1 MIIEKISIPY
11 SVFVVRDDLFP
22 FLYGGNKARKALE
35 YETVLR
41 RGGYNA
47 MVTTGGVQ
55 SNHCRVIALLAAKN
69 NWKCHIVYH
78 GSRDRF
84 MKEGGNAA
92 IVRMTNAT
100 YEFVTMD
107 HISSAMDMAMETF
120 RYQGYKPYY
129 VTGGGH
135 DLPGGI
141 AYVKAVDELVVMMRE
156 MGIVPNRIF
165 LPCGTGSTQ
174 AGIIV
179 GLSMHGLDDTEVIGI
194 SVARTNERATSVT
207 TEFID
212 KLADSVDLHSASLAQ
227 KVYVSDRFLYGG
239 YEGTTPQ
246 VKQWLDIIT
255 KSTGII
261 FDTTYSGKALW
272 GMKSLIE
279 EHGWENDI
287 NLFWLTGGIFNALK

>member
-47 MVTTGGVQ
+47 MVTTGGIQ
-55 SNHCRVIALLAAKN
+55 SNHCRAIALLAARN

-84 MKEGGNAA
+84 MEEGGNAA

-100 YEFVTMD
+100 YEFVTVD

-120 RYQGYKPYY
+120 RHKGYRPYY

-141 AYVKAVDELVVMMRE
+141 AYVKAVDELVVKMKE
-156 MGIVPNRIF
+156 MGIIPNRIF
-165 LPCGTGSTQ
+165 LPCGTGSNQ

-179 GLSMHGLDDTEVIGI
+179 GLSKHGLNNTDVIGI
-194 SVARTNERATSVT
+194 SVARSRERAISVT
-207 TEFID
+207 TEFTEM
-212 KLADSVDLHSASLAQ
+212 LATNAGLSGSLAH
-227 KVYVSDRFLYGG
+227 YVHITDSFLCGG
-239 YEGTTPQ
+239 YEGVTPK
-246 VKQWLDIIT
+246 VKQWLDKIT

-279 EHGWENDI
+279 EHNWENDI

>member
-35 YETVLR
+35 YETVLK
-41 RGGYNA
+41 RGGCNA
-47 MVTTGGVQ
+47 MVTTGGIQ
-55 SNHCRVIALLAAKN
+55 SNHCRAIALLAARN

-84 MKEGGNAA
+84 MEEGGNAA

-100 YEFVTMD
+100 YEFVTVD

-120 RYQGYKPYY
+120 RHKGYRPYY

-141 AYVKAVDELVVMMRE
+141 AYVKAVDELVVKMKE
-156 MGIVPNRIF
+156 MGIIPNRIF

-179 GLSMHGLDDTEVIGI
+179 GLSKHGLNNTDVIGI
-194 SVARTNERATSVT
+194 SVARSRERAISVT
-207 TEFID
+207 TEFTEM
-212 KLADSVDLHSASLAQ
+212 LATNAGLSGSLAHH
-227 KVYVSDRFLYGG
+227 VHITDRFLFGG
-239 YEGTTPQ
+239 YEGTTHQ
-246 VKQWLDIIT
+246 VKQWLGKIT

-279 EHGWENDI
+279 EHGWANDI